1 MKEEITKVDG
11 DIVTGN
17 GDEIEEGSLIVPLK
31 VPYKYEGKEYT
42 KLDLTGLENIKAAD
56 MIAVSRQMNR
66 NGNIDFLQEMTL
78 EYSLQLVARSSVLP
92 LPLEFWEQLPPYA
105 AMMVKN
111 RVTSFLYRQG

>member
-1 MKEEITKVDG
+1 MKEDIIKVDG
-11 DIVTGN
+11 DIVTTEGE
-17 GDEIEEGSLIVPLK
+17 EIEEGSLIIPLK
-31 VPYKYEGKEYT
+31 APYKYEGKEYT
-42 KLDLTGLENIKAAD
+42 KLDLTGLENVKAAD

-78 EYSLQLVARSSVLP
+78 EYSLQLVARSSALP